1 MLQDFWGRE
10 KIEKEA
16 LIKQIIMHFQ
26 ALLLQILA
34 GVCHLFLYIQR
45 SAGLDS
51 TIHSCMEYS
60 QNNSVL
66 AMANKRDKS
75 GRLY

>member
-1 MLQDFWGRE
+1 
-10 KIEKEA
+10 
-16 LIKQIIMHFQ
+16 MHFQ

-34 GVCHLFLYIQR
+34 GVCRLFLYIQR

-51 TIHSCMEYS
+51 TIHSCMEYN
-60 QNNSVL
+60 QNSVF

-75 GRLY
+75 GRS

>member
-1 MLQDFWGRE
+1 
-10 KIEKEA
+10 
-16 LIKQIIMHFQ
+16 MHFQ

-34 GVCHLFLYIQR
+34 GVCRLFLYIQR

-75 GRLY
+75 GRL